1 MRKSLRT
8 QLILLFVALAIVPLL
23 FVGADTIRRTFT
35 VEQARTILLQQEIV
49 RRVATEVESFIFTR
63 EAELRLLIDIQ
74 GFSNLEPEQQRTLMR
89 NLLRKQDFFAEL
101 ILIDKD
107 GQATIYESTATI
119 SAALPTASYLN
130 QPLFGSPKATGG
142 VYYSSV
148 QVDADTGEPFMSI
161 ALPLS
166 DVRSGEFTGV
176 LAANVRFRPMWV
188 LMADVSN
195 DINGLIYVTDNNGR
209 VVAHQNPSVV
219 LQNTIVTLPDTDGF
233 TTGLEGESVI
243 LAREYISLGLSTLLQ
258 PQGFNV
264 VAEAP
269 TNQALALAN
278 RTVISSVTAVL
289 AAAIIAG
296 VIGAYAALRITRPI
310 TVLAQTATA
319 ISGGDLSQ
327 QVPVTQ
333 QNEIGDLGT
342 AFNSMTQQLRNLV
355 GGLEQRIA
363 DHTKDLN
370 LAAEIGRQVSRVRG
384 LDILLTQ
391 AVNLI
396 QEQFNLYQT
405 QIYLTDEAGAN
416 LILRASVGHAG
427 TQLLDAG
434 HELPI
439 NRSSLNGTAAAEKQ
453 PIIVADTRS
462 HPMFLPHPLLPNT
475 RAEMVVPLIVS
486 DRVVGVLDLQ
496 SSDAEALTD
505 ENLPA
510 FTILAGQLAIAIQNE
525 QQNQV
530 TQQALQDT
538 QRSRQF
544 LNSLLESIPNPI
556 FYKDAQGI
564 YLGFNQA
571 FLDYLGQPA
580 AALRGKSVFDL
591 QTDQELAQKY
601 HDMDVALFEKPA
613 EPQVYEASV
622 TYADGSLH
630 TVIFNKSAFYNPD
643 GAVGGLVGTIVDI
656 TERKQMETALREEQL
671 RTQTILQAVTIPLLI
686 SRASDGKIHYVNEYL
701 AATVQTPVAELM
713 SQGTPNFYVDMAD
726 RTAVIGQIQREGFVN
741 NYELRLQR
749 ADGDIFWALLSAR
762 LINFAGEPAIITSL
776 LDITDRK
783 TAEAMSAKQAVDLQT
798 IAELSAQVA
807 AIQDPQQLLQ
817 EIVQQTQRRFD
828 LYHCHIF
835 LLDETGENLQIRA
848 CGWQETSDRYGIH
861 GDRIISLQAEKSL
874 VAQAARTRKAVVV
887 NDVHDAP
894 HWLPNELLPD
904 TRSEL
909 AVPLLVGDQVLGVL
923 DVQATTANR
932 FTEQDIRVQT
942 TLAAQVAIA
951 LQNARQF
958 TSTQQALEEAKT
970 FRQLV
975 AASGQGIGMAD
986 LQGVVTYANPA
997 LLNMIGVESLSDF
1010 VGQTMFPLYPPEI
1023 QQRFLDEIIPTVL
1036 QQGIWQGELRFAA
1049 AHDHTIPTYEDYFL
1063 LRDEA
1068 GNPAQFAAII
1078 SDITERKQAEE
1089 TLRQNEATLQTMIEN
1104 APEVVIVVDADRGV
1118 FTEPLNENAVKLYGL
1133 PRAELMQ
1140 VGPVEM
1146 SPPVQ
1151 PDGRPSSEAAMSYI
1165 TEALAG
1171 GAPVFE
1177 WLHRNA
1183 QGKDIP
1189 CELRLVRLPAAGR
1202 NLLRASVT
1210 DISERQAAQAA
1221 QSRLQRELEEQ
1232 LERANALQRAMTREG
1247 WRAFL
1252 TASERPVQGFMF
1264 ANETM
1269 QPIMAGPLNEQIATN
1284 APFQL
1289 EDITEPSFNQEH
1301 TAVSI
1306 PLNLHG
1312 ESIGVIGAR
1321 SATGEPLNQEQEM
1334 LLTALSEQVTDAL
1347 ERARLFEETEI
1358 GRQQIDQRAQELA
1371 AINEVAQSVSQQLDP
1386 EQLLQTIYVQTKRIL
1401 PVDAFIVAQYNPNT
1415 NIVSYPLVYDNEQ
1428 RYDETP
1434 GPLREN
1440 SLIAQVLQNGVPTIL
1455 NRTAEEV
1462 NAFLE
1467 QRQAQGAALG
1477 NTLKISASILYVPL
1491 QIGQQ
1496 IAGALSIQSYQH
1508 NVYGQ
1513 REANLLTGIANHLA
1527 IALENA
1533 RLFAEAQ
1540 SRAEQMALI
1549 NQLAETVAQQLD
1561 PTQVLETVYQQV
1573 QEVIPTDAF
1582 IVGLW
1587 DAQSDLVHYPVVY
1600 DQGERFAE
1608 ADTPPVPGSYMEQIL
1623 RTGQPILVNY
1633 TPEEIAH
1640 REQEPFVV
1648 VGAQKHPSS
1657 LMFVPL
1663 YSGLKTIGAIS
1674 LQNYR
1679 GHQYTLSDLQL
1690 LGGIANHVAVA
1701 LENARLFTQIQ
1712 RRAERET
1719 LVNRITQKIQSTL
1732 TVENALETAVTEL
1745 AHIFQSPYAA
1755 AKIELSGHNGEH
1767 LSPQVNKE

>member
-1 MRKSLRT
+1 MRKSLRA
-8 QLILLFVALAIVPLL
+8 QLIFFFVALAITPLL
-23 FVGADTIRRTFT
+23 LVGAVTIRRTFA
-35 VEQARTILLQQEIV
+35 VEQAQAIVLQQEIV
-49 RRVATEVESFIFTR
+49 RRVATEVESFIFAR

-74 GFSNLEPEQQRTLMR
+74 GFSSLEPEEQRTLMR

-107 GQATIYESTATI
+107 GQATIYESTTTI
-119 SAALPTASYLN
+119 SAAVPVASYLN

-148 QVDADTGEPFMSI
+148 QVSADTGEPFMSI

-166 DVRSGEFTGV
+166 DVRSGEFVGV

-188 LMADVSN
+188 LMANVSN
-195 DINGLIYVTDNNGR
+195 DINGLVYVTDNNGR
-209 VVAHQNPSVV
+209 VVAHPNPSVV
-219 LQNTIVTLPDTDGF
+219 LQNTIATLPDTDGF

-243 LAREYISLGLSTLLQ
+243 LARKHISLGLSVLLR

-264 VAEAP
+264 AAEVP
-269 TNQALALAN
+269 TSQALALAN
-278 RTVISSVTAVL
+278 RAIISTITAVL
-289 AAAIIAG
+289 LAALSASI
-296 VIGAYAALRITRPI
+296 IGAYAALRITRPI

-355 GGLEQRIA
+355 GGLEQRVA
-363 DHTKDLN
+363 NRTKDLN

-384 LDILLTQ
+384 LEPLLTQ
-391 AVNLI
+391 AANLI

-405 QIYLTDEAGAN
+405 QIYLTDEAGEN

-427 TQLLDAG
+427 THLLDAG

-439 NRSSLNGTAAAEKQ
+439 NRSSLNGTAATEKQ

-510 FTILAGQLAIAIQNE
+510 FTILAGQMAIAIQNE

-571 FLDYLGQPA
+571 FLDYLGQPD

-601 HDMDVALFEKPA
+601 HDMDVALLENPA

-630 TVIFNKSAFYNPD
+630 TVIFNKSAFHNPD

-686 SRASDGKIHYVNEYL
+686 SRASDDKIHYVNEYL

-713 SQGTPNFYVDMAD
+713 SQGTPNFYVDTAD

-762 LINFAGEPAIITSL
+762 LINFDGEPAIITSL
-776 LDITDRK
+776 IDITDRK
-783 TAEAMSAKQAVDLQT
+783 TAEAMSAKQAADLQT
-798 IAELSAQVA
+798 VAELSAQVT

-817 EIVQQTQRRFD
+817 EIVQETQRRLD
-828 LYHCHIF
+828 LYHCHVF
-835 LLDETGENLQIRA
+835 LLDETGENLQIHA
-848 CGWQETSDRYGIH
+848 CGWHEGAAQYGTH
-861 GDRIISLQAEKSL
+861 GDAIIPLHTEQSL

-887 NDVHDAP
+887 NDVYNDSR
-894 HWLPNELLPD
+894 WLPNELLPD
-904 TRSEL
+904 TRAEV

-923 DVQATTANR
+923 DTQATTVDR
-932 FTEQDIRVQT
+932 FTEQDVRIQM
-942 TLAAQVAIA
+942 TLAAQIAVA

-958 TSTQQALEEAKT
+958 AYTQQALEDAKT

-975 AASGQGIGMAD
+975 AASGQGIGIAD
-986 LQGVVTYANPA
+986 LQGVVTYSNPA
-997 LLNMIGVESLSDF
+997 LLKMIGVEKLEEF
-1010 VGQTMFPLYPPEI
+1010 AGQMMFPLYPPEI

-1036 QQGIWQGELRFAA
+1036 QQGSWQGELQFMTNGR
-1049 AHDHTIPTYEDYFL
+1049 TTPTYEDYFL

-1104 APEVVIVVDADRGV
+1104 APEAVIVVDVDRGV
-1118 FTEPLNENAVKLYGL
+1118 FAEPLNENAVKLYGL
-1133 PRAELMQ
+1133 PRAQLVQ
-1140 VGPVEM
+1140 VEPAEM

-1165 TEALAG
+1165 TEALTG
-1171 GAPVFE
+1171 GTPVFE

-1183 QGKDIP
+1183 QGQDIP
-1189 CELRLVRLPAAGR
+1189 CEVRLVRLPAAGR
-1202 NLLRASVT
+1202 NLVRASVT

-1221 QSRLQRELEEQ
+1221 QARLQRELEEQ

-1321 SATGEPLNQEQEM
+1321 SATGDPLSQEQEM

-1455 NRTAEEV
+1455 NRTPEEV

-1719 LVNRITQKIQSTL
+1719 MVNRITQKIQSTL
-1732 TVENALETAVTEL
+1732 TIENALETAVTEL

-1755 AKIELSGHNGEH
+1755 AKIELSGHNGDH

>member
-762 LINFAGEPAIITSL
+762 LINFAGEPAIITAL
-776 LDITDRK
+776 IDITDRK
-783 TAEAMSAKQAVDLQT
+783 TAEAAFAKQAADLQT
-798 IAELSAQVA
+798 VAEVSTTVA
-807 AIQDPQQLLQ
+807 AAHEEEELLQ
-817 EIVQQTQRRFD
+817 DVLSLTKERFD
-828 LYHCHIF
+828 IYHAHIY
-835 LLDETGENLQIRA
+835 LLAAAGDKLALAAGAGEIGRQMVGERH
-848 CGWQETSDRYGIH
+848 T
-861 GDRIISLQAEKSL
+861 ISLDQGQSL
-874 VAQAARTRKAVVV
+874 VARAARTQQAVIV
-887 NDVHDAP
+887 NDVLADP
-894 HWLPNELLPD
+894 GFLPNPLLPE
-904 TRSEL
+904 TRSEM
-909 AVPLLVGDQVLGVL
+909 AVPLIAGDQLLGVL
-923 DVQATTANR
+923 DLQANTPGHFTT
-932 FTEQDIRVQT
+932 QDAQIQT
-942 TLAAQVAIA
+942 TLAAQTAVA
-951 LQNARQF
+951 LQNARAF
-958 TSTQQALEEAKT
+958 TQMTQQQRLLARERALLTSLLNSVPDLIFYKDLNGVYLGCNNAFAEFVGRPEPEISNHTDYDLFPQEVADFFREQDRQMFAQQETRINEEWVDYPNGRRVLLQTLKT
-970 FRQLV
+970 PFYDAQGELLGLIGISRDITERYQAEATLRESEARFRDVAFSSADWVWEMDVNGVYTYCSDRVIDVLGYTVAEVIGKTPFDFMIPREADRVGPLV
-975 AASGQGIGMAD
+975 AAFIAAHEQIID
-986 LQGVVTYANPA
+986 LENW
-997 LLNMIGVESLSDF
+997 N
-1010 VGQTMFPLYPPEI
+1010 QTKDG
-1023 QQRFLDEIIPTVL
+1023 RTVL
-1036 QQGIWQGELRFAA
+1036 LSTSGVPMFNAAGELIGYRGV
-1049 AHDHTIPTYEDYFL
+1049 D
-1063 LRDEA
+1063 R
-1068 GNPAQFAAII
+1068 
-1078 SDITERKQAEE
+1078 DITERKQAE
-1089 TLRQNEATLQTMIEN
+1089 LAR
-1104 APEVVIVVDADRGV
+1104 DRL
-1118 FTEPLNENAVKLYGL
+1118 TA
-1133 PRAELMQ
+1133 
-1140 VGPVEM
+1140 
-1146 SPPVQ
+1146 
-1151 PDGRPSSEAAMSYI
+1151 
-1165 TEALAG
+1165 
-1171 GAPVFE
+1171 
-1177 WLHRNA
+1177 
-1183 QGKDIP
+1183 
-1189 CELRLVRLPAAGR
+1189 
-1202 NLLRASVT
+1202 
-1210 DISERQAAQAA
+1210 
-1221 QSRLQRELEEQ
+1221 ELEER
-1232 LERANALQRAMTREG
+1232 LEQVNALQRAMTREG

-1587 DAQSDLVHYPVVY
+1587 DAQSDLVNYPVVY